1 MPLALYDEK
10 PHNVAFECFL
20 DEIIPDADMGLVY
33 GLKRK
38 VGSTQYHFRAYRAKG
53 MLLDGSFGRFCNYYT
68 PNLYKVNGK
77 EIKSS
82 TRTSDA
88 MVLIS
93 VMAIDIDY
101 YKIYEKDYWTLW
113 QMEGPYPTYTGNYPD
128 PMSFFHGVIEEHIG
142 GVIPEPSYIE
152 YSYGLRLI
160 YVFED
165 PIKLSGKKPKG
176 AKSITKAYSSTVSKL
191 TAALNE
197 AIGCKVCE
205 AQPMNTF
212 YRVPGTKNEKNKSV
226 VRFEAYS
233 DIRYTLQEIMDGYL
247 PSLPKWYEDRDVMA
261 VEEKKGLVKIHSP
274 YLLWRDR
281 IEIFKEVART
291 ERDINREKLCHLYL
305 NGLIETNYDGDLW
318 DALCAF
324 NETLIEPLEEK
335 ELDSKCGWQIKDRK
349 SWKYSNERINE
360 VVGIE
365 IFDNTPLGRGRA
377 KILRE
382 KAGTTRKQV
391 AERHYREV
399 IELKKKGLTNPA
411 IAENVGIA
419 LKTVKN
425 LVTRA
430 YKENLLAKDAEA
442 TTEANSTPE
451 SPIESTKEENPTVA
465 QIIAYDS
472 ICHTRYD
479 VAQDYLERGG

>member
-1 MPLALYDEK
+1 MPLALYEEK
-10 PHNVAFECFL
+10 PHKVAFECFL

-38 VGSTQYHFRAYRAKG
+38 VGSKQYHFRAYRAKG

-68 PNLYKVNGK
+68 PNLYKVNSVDV
-77 EIKSS
+77 KSS
-82 TRTSDA
+82 TRVSDA
-88 MVLIS
+88 MILVS
-93 VMAIDIDY
+93 TMAIDIDY
-101 YKIYEKDYWTLW
+101 YKLYDRDYWTLW
-113 QMEGPYPTYTGNYPD
+113 EMQGPYPKCSGHHPD

-152 YSYGLRLI
+152 HGHGLRLI
-160 YVFED
+160 YVLKE

-191 TAALNE
+191 TEALNE
-197 AIGCKVCE
+197 ALGYKICE
-205 AQPMNTF
+205 PHPMNSF
-212 YRVPGTKNEKNKSV
+212 YRVPGTKNEKNKQIV
-226 VRFEAYS
+226 KFEAYS

-247 PSLPKWYEDRDVMA
+247 PSLPKWYEDRDVVA
-261 VEEKKGLVKIHSP
+261 VEKKKGLVKLHSP
-274 YLLWRDR
+274 YQLWTDR
-281 IEIFKEVART
+281 MTVFKEIART
-291 ERDINREKLCHLYL
+291 DYINRQNLCFCYL
-305 NGLIETNYDGDLW
+305 CGLMQTGYEGDLM
-318 DALCAF
+318 DAVLDF
-324 NETLIEPLEEK
+324 NDTLIEPLPEK
-335 ELDSKCGWQIKDRK
+335 ELRSKLGYQVR
-349 SWKYSNERINE
+349 SNKCYPLSNKKINE
-360 VVGIE
+360 LI
-365 IFDNTPLGRGRA
+365 GRGIFEER
-377 KILRE
+377 KHTKRDRE
-382 KAGTTRKQV
+382 KAEKIAAGTTRKQV

-411 IAENVGIA
+411 IAEKVGIA

-430 YKENLLAKDAEA
+430 YKENLLTKDAEA

-465 QIIAYDS
+465 QMIAYDS